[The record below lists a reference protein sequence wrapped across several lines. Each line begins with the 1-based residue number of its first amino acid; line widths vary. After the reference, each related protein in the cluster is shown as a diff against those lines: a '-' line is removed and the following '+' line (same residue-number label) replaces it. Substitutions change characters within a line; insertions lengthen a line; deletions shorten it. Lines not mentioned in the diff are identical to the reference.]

1 MKQIFLCVLSL
12 SLSGALTG
20 MLILLIRP
28 LTKKYFSKKWNYYI
42 WMLLLARLMIPV
54 YFELPYMELP
64 YISNSGIYKEY
75 QDDPVQEYETTA
87 PDTEEYYEPKEQA
100 MQEIIPSPDRRQSN
114 ALEPGQAAASTVI
127 QPYTIV
133 GVVWLLGVMIALL
146 FLNIDYL
153 GYYFRIKRTCRA
165 VSDWQ
170 VMNLLEELSARLSL
184 NGKWG
189 WRSGKPKIY
198 ESPSVTG
205 PVTLGLYK
213 PVIILPKE
221 EWDIDRLKMIL
232 HHELVHIKRKDL
244 WIKWL
249 YQILL
254 CVHWFNPLLY
264 LFGKKINADCEL
276 ACDEAV
282 LQELTEEGRKVY
294 GNLLID
300 AAERNLGFAEHALS
314 TSLLGRKGDLK
325 ERLHGILHYR
335 KQTGFK
341 VFLSGCVCAGVM
353 FLSACGSVHTGDDVS
368 VRVSGEDLSDQY
380 VAVAEDFGES
390 YTSYADQFGGFWDE
404 VKGVGLI
411 SDGSNSLEQFLDRP
425 ITKVDEKGEAYRA
438 YEDDALL
445 AGEDVSD
452 WENYYTYRGGE
463 KIECSGMLLNGTHSV
478 LVVYTEKETVI
489 AVNSSFNLV
498 DGRFKI
504 IHAAP
509 DGTVE
514 TVDDT
519 GKPGIRKIT
528 LPEGRNVIKLV
539 GQKSKLKELAV
550 SYAGLDDKSVSYV
563 YYGEQDEYA
572 GYIEKAFGSGET
584 IDKAKMMDA
593 IYYLDAETV
602 SKAFACLLEQGEN
615 FAGEELYEIFIYSD
629 DELSSHYLLKAI
641 DEGKVKPLDAETI
654 SELMPYLNDTARIEL
669 IMGMDDQLTFEAL
682 NEFAPYLSDE
692 GMEQCLI
699 RYIEAGNTLT
709 YSQFDEISPYLNRS
723 TVEKIDKLLNQ

>member
-20 MLILLIRP
+20 ILILLIRP

-42 WMLLLARLMIPV
+42 WMLLLARLMVPV
-54 YFELPYMELP
+54 YFGLP
-64 YISNSGIYKEY
+64 YIEIPYISDSGIYTEY
-75 QDDPVQEYETTA
+75 QEDSVQEYKTA
-87 PDTEEYYEPKEQA
+87 VADTAESHELKEQTV
-100 MQEIIPSPDRRQSN
+100 
-114 ALEPGQAAASTVI
+114 QAAIPFPDMYQPDVPETV

-133 GVVWLLGVMIALL
+133 GAVWLLGAMFLLL
-146 FLNIDYL
+146 FLLFDYL
-153 GYYFRIKRTCRA
+153 CFYFRIKRTCRT
-165 VSDWQ
+165 VSDWR

-184 NGKWG
+184 NEKWG

-198 ESPSVTG
+198 ESTSVTG
-205 PVTLGLYK
+205 PVTIGLYK

-276 ACDEAV
+276 SCDEAV
-282 LQELTEEGRKVY
+282 LRELTQEGRNVY

-300 AAERNLGFAEHALS
+300 AAERNVGFSENVLS
-314 TSLLGRKGDLK
+314 TSLIGRKKDLK
-325 ERLHGILHYR
+325 ERLQGILHYR
-335 KQTGFK
+335 KQTGFR
-341 VFLSGCVCAGVM
+341 VFLSCCVCVIVIL
-353 FLSACGSVHTGDDVS
+353 LSACGSVDTGDEVS
-368 VRVSGEDLSDQY
+368 MRVSGEEIFLNNPMDI
-380 VAVAEDFGES
+380 
-390 YTSYADQFGGFWDE
+390 DE
-404 VKGVGLI
+404 
-411 SDGSNSLEQFLDRP
+411 N
-425 ITKVDEKGEAYRA
+425 GEAYLA
-438 YEDDALL
+438 YEDDTLMS
-445 AGEDVSD
+445 GEDVSD
-452 WENYYTYRGGE
+452 WEYYHTYRGGK
-463 KIECSGMLLNGTHSV
+463 KIKCSGMIFNGTDSV

-489 AVNSSFNLV
+489 AVYSSFDLV

-539 GQKSKLKELAV
+539 GQKSKLKKLAV
-550 SYAGLDDKSVSYV
+550 SYAGLDDKNISCV

-572 GYIEKAFGSGET
+572 GYIEKAFGSGEK
-584 IDKAKMMDA
+584 IEKEKMMDA
-593 IYYLDAETV
+593 ISYLDAETV
-602 SKAFACLLEQGEN
+602 SKAFACLLEQGET

-629 DELSSHYLLKAI
+629 SELSSHYLLKAI
-641 DEGKVKPLDAETI
+641 DEEKVKPLDAETI
-654 SELMPYLNDTARIEL
+654 SELMPYLNDTAQIEL

-682 NEFAPYLSDE
+682 NDFAPYLSSE

-699 RYIEAGNTLT
+699 RYIESGNTLT
-709 YSQFDEISPYLNRS
+709 YSQFDDISPYLDRS
-723 TVEKIDKLLNQ
+723 AIEKMDKLLNQ